1 MNEITARLMEPF
13 EPNQIKQRQG
23 RNGMQLNYID
33 GATCLRRLIS
43 ATDGKFNF
51 KVINLENTGDL
62 VTALVE
68 LEIPGLGTFQQIG
81 VQKVYE
87 NSGEDLIKG
96 ALTDGLKRC
105 CYIAGCGI
113 DLYSTDEQETTVQA
127 PAQNS
132 QARSGYGN
140 GNGNG
145 QRPAVK
151 PAFTPIRKTA

>member
-1 MNEITARLMEPF
+1 MNDITARLMKPF

-23 RNGMQLNYID
+23 RNGMTLNYID

-43 ATDGKFNF
+43 ATDGKFSF
-51 KVINLENTGDL
+51 RVLNLENTNDL

-68 LEIPGLGTFQQIG
+68 LEIPGLGVFQQIG

-105 CYIAGCGI
+105 CYIAGCATE
-113 DLYSTDEQETTVQA
+113 LYSSEEQE
-127 PAQNS
+127 PAQTPVRSS
-132 QARSGYGN
+132 QTRNGYGN
-140 GNGNG
+140 G
-145 QRPAVK
+145 QRTATTRPTYQPV
-151 PAFTPIRKTA
+151 RKSA